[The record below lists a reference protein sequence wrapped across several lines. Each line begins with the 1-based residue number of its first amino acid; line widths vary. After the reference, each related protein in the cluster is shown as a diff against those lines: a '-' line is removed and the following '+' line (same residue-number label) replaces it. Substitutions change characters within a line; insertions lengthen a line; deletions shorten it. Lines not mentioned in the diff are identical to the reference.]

1 MKLGDADEQ
10 LGRSLKAPP
19 SELTSVDL
27 TIPNKTTRAGKN
39 LAFDSNG
46 VPTVS
51 SSSVSSASV
60 GTTTTGAA
68 VQVLQLVPLMIL
80 LRGNV
85 EFDFTIPQGAQGAA
99 GNDGIFTSVASQS
112 EAEAGTEN
120 TKGMTPLRVA
130 RAITTQVSGVSAVAS
145 KFFGVK
151 KRVDSDNRTILVQ
164 EHTLVGGTENLVLSD
179 YETYFFAT
187 GSVGLSLRTTD
198 GHLLIDLP

>member
-1 MKLGDADEQ
+1 M
-10 LGRSLKAPP
+10 
-19 SELTSVDL
+19 

-68 VQVLQLVPLMIL
+68 
-80 LRGNV
+80 GTSASASATYDSTTSNV

-130 RAITTQVSGVSAVAS
+130 RGYYYTS
-145 KFFGVK
+145 FGCF
-151 KRVDSDNRTILVQ
+151 RL
-164 EHTLVGGTENLVLSD
+164 
-179 YETYFFAT
+179 
-187 GSVGLSLRTTD
+187 
-198 GHLLIDLP
+198 